1 VRCPF
6 TEAELATLLDR
17 PVRHLLTA
25 ADRRRYAGRR
35 LLITGAG
42 GSVGSELARQLA
54 DCAPAALTLV
64 DHSELHLF
72 EIARE
77 LAERGPDLAIEPVL
91 ADITH
96 EARIARLVGAAAP
109 EVVFHA
115 AAYKHVSMME
125 RDVCAAVAT
134 NVLGT
139 ANVVAASREAGARFV
154 LISSD
159 KAAAP
164 RSVMGA
170 TKRLAEGVVLAES
183 ARGARAIVVRFGNI
197 LGSSGSLLAI
207 FRDRIRQGL
216 PLSLT
221 DPGATRYL
229 MTAGEAVSLVMKA
242 DLLARRPETYWLD
255 MGEPVRIGCLAE
267 RLLALEARLGFAAV
281 PVETIGLRPGEKLRE
296 ELTSQGLRMC
306 PTRHRRIWVARQR
319 PSSGSAVDT
328 TMRALR
334 RAVSRGDAADAL
346 ALITR
351 TVDDYTP
358 SEDARARAE
367 AQSVHSRRATVLGN
381 TRTA

>member
-1 VRCPF
+1 MRCPF
-6 TEAELATLLDR
+6 TEAELALLLDR
-17 PVRHLLTA
+17 PVRHLLGP

-35 LLITGAG
+35 LVVTGAG
-42 GSVGSELARQLA
+42 GSVGSELSRQLA
-54 DCAPAALTLV
+54 DCEPAALTLV
-64 DHSELHLF
+64 DQSELHLF

-77 LAERGPDLAIEPVL
+77 LAERAPAVAVDPVL
-91 ADITH
+91 ADVCQRGQMSRVM
-96 EARIARLVGAAAP
+96 ALAAP
-109 EVVFHA
+109 DAVFHA

-125 RDVCAAVAT
+125 RDVCAAVAA

-170 TKRLAEGVVLAES
+170 TKRLAELVALAAS
-183 ARGARAIVVRFGNI
+183 TRGARAIVVRFGNI

-216 PLSLT
+216 PLALT
-221 DPGATRYL
+221 DPLATRYL

-255 MGEPVRIGCLAE
+255 MGQPVAIGPLTE
-267 RLLALEARLGFAAV
+267 RLLALEEAAGYARV
-281 PVETIGLRPGEKLRE
+281 PVRIVGLGPGEKRNE
-296 ELTSQGLRMC
+296 ELTTQGLRMC
-306 PTRHRRIWVARQR
+306 PTAHRRIWVARQR
-319 PSSGSAVDT
+319 PGDTAAVAEVVDQ
-328 TMRALR
+328 MRRL
-334 RAVSRGDAADAL
+334 VEQGDAMAAL
-346 ALITR
+346 DLLTAA
-351 TVDDYTP
+351 VPDYVA
-358 SEDARARAE
+358 SDDARAQA
-367 AQSVHSRRATVLGN
+367 VRRTAHLPGRRPGL

>member
-1 VRCPF
+1 MRCPF
-6 TEAELATLLDR
+6 TEAELATLLNR
-17 PVRHLLTA
+17 PVRQLLTA

-42 GSVGSELARQLA
+42 GSVGSELARHLA
-54 DCAPAALTLV
+54 DCGPAVLTLV

-77 LAERGPDLAIEPVL
+77 LAERVPELVVEPVL

-96 EARIARLVGAAAP
+96 AARIGRTIAAAAP
-109 EVVFHA
+109 DVIFHA

-139 ANVVAASREAGARFV
+139 ANVAAASRDAGARFV

-170 TKRLAEGVVLAES
+170 TKRLAEFVALAES

-216 PLSLT
+216 ALSLT
-221 DPGATRYL
+221 DPGATRYV

-255 MGEPVRIGCLAE
+255 MGEPIEIGPLTE
-267 RLLALEARLGFAAV
+267 RLLAMEAAAGHARV
-281 PVETIGLRPGEKLRE
+281 PVRVVGLGPGEKRCE
-296 ELTSQGLRMC
+296 ELTTQGLRMC
-306 PTRHRRIWVARQR
+306 PTAHQRIWVARQR
-319 PSSGSAVDT
+319 PDDGAAV
-328 TMRALR
+328 REVVAGLR
-334 RAVSRGDAADAL
+334 RLVEEGDSAATLDRLAAAVP
-346 ALITR
+346 
-351 TVDDYTP
+351 DYVA
-358 SEDARARAE
+358 SEEARAHA
-367 AQSVHSRRATVLGN
+367 RRQ
-381 TRTA
+381 TAPTGRRPGWRQTA

>member
-1 VRCPF
+1 MRCPF
-6 TEAELATLLDR
+6 SEAELATLLDR
-17 PVRHLLTA
+17 PVRQLLTG

-54 DCAPAALTLV
+54 DCAPALLTLV
-64 DHSELHLF
+64 DQSELHLF
-72 EIARE
+72 EIAGE
-77 LAERGPDLAIEPVL
+77 LAERAPGVLVEPVL

-96 EARIARLVGAAAP
+96 ERRIGRVVAASAP
-109 EVVFHA
+109 DVVFHA

-170 TKRLAEGVVLAES
+170 TKRLAEFVALAES
-183 ARGARAIVVRFGNI
+183 SRGARAIVVRFGNI

-216 PLSLT
+216 PLALT
-221 DPGATRYL
+221 DPGATRYV

-255 MGEPVRIGCLAE
+255 MGEPVEIGPLTD
-267 RLLALEARLGFAAV
+267 RLLAMEEAAGHARV
-281 PVETIGLRPGEKLRE
+281 PVRVVGLGPGEKRCE
-296 ELTSQGLRMC
+296 ELTTQGLRMC
-306 PTRHRRIWVARQR
+306 PTAHRRIWVARQR
-319 PSSGSAVDT
+319 PDDGAAV
-328 TMRALR
+328 REVVAGLR
-334 RAVSRGDAADAL
+334 RLVEEGDAVATLDRL
-346 ALITR
+346 AAA
-351 TVDDYTP
+351 VPDYLA
-358 SEDARARAE
+358 SDDARAQA
-367 AQSVHSRRATVLGN
+367 RRQAAPAG
-381 TRTA
+381 RRSAWRQTA